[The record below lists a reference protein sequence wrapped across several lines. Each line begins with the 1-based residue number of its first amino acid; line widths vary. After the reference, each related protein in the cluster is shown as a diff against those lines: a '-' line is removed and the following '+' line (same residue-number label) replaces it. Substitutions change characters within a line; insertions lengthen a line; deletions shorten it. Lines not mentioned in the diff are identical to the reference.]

1 MVKATIFEA
10 KTSLSAL
17 VKKAQKRRDR
27 HHHLRSQQNSSCPPR
42 TYPARRK
49 KAPRIHAD
57 PRLRSYRRNLRA
69 PAKGLERRGRLR
81 VLLDTHTLLWSF
93 ISPSSLSRE
102 ARAVLAEKTVEVLV
116 SAASAWEIATK
127 VRLGKLPEAEEL
139 ERRFVQSIHE
149 VGYTLL
155 AIDADTALRAGRLV
169 AGHGDPFDR
178 ILAAQALAL
187 DIPILSKD
195 PKLDLFA
202 VRRIW

>member
-1 MVKATIFEA
+1 
-10 KTSLSAL
+10 
-17 VKKAQKRRDR
+17 
-27 HHHLRSQQNSSCPPR
+27 
-42 TYPARRK
+42 
-49 KAPRIHAD
+49 
-57 PRLRSYRRNLRA
+57 
-69 PAKGLERRGRLR
+69 LR

-102 ARAVLAEKTVEVLV
+102 ASAMLAEKTVEVLV

-139 ERRFVQSIHE
+139 ERRFVQALHE
-149 VGYTLL
+149 VGYTLVP
-155 AIDADTALRAGRLV
+155 IEPDTALRAGRLV
-169 AGHGDPFDR
+169 ANHGDPFDR

>member
-1 MVKATIFEA
+1 M
-10 KTSLSAL
+10 
-17 VKKAQKRRDR
+17 
-27 HHHLRSQQNSSCPPR
+27 
-42 TYPARRK
+42 
-49 KAPRIHAD
+49 
-57 PRLRSYRRNLRA
+57 
-69 PAKGLERRGRLR
+69 R

-93 ISPSSLSRE
+93 ISPSSIGGE
-102 ARAVLAEKTVEVLV
+102 ARAILAESSVEILV

-139 ERRFVQSIHE
+139 EQRFVQALHE

-155 AIDADTALRAGRLV
+155 SIDAETALRAGRLV
-169 AGHGDPFDR
+169 ADHGDPFDR
-178 ILAAQALAL
+178 VLAAQALAL

>member
-1 MVKATIFEA
+1 
-10 KTSLSAL
+10 
-17 VKKAQKRRDR
+17 
-27 HHHLRSQQNSSCPPR
+27 
-42 TYPARRK
+42 
-49 KAPRIHAD
+49 
-57 PRLRSYRRNLRA
+57 
-69 PAKGLERRGRLR
+69 LR

-102 ARAVLAEKTVEVLV
+102 IRAVLAEKTVEVLV

-139 ERRFVQSIHE
+139 ERRFVQALHE

-155 AIDADTALRAGRLV
+155 PIEPDTALRAGRLV
-169 AGHGDPFDR
+169 ASHGDPFDR

-195 PKLDLFA
+195 PKLDLFG

>member
-1 MVKATIFEA
+1 M
-10 KTSLSAL
+10 
-17 VKKAQKRRDR
+17 
-27 HHHLRSQQNSSCPPR
+27 
-42 TYPARRK
+42 
-49 KAPRIHAD
+49 
-57 PRLRSYRRNLRA
+57 
-69 PAKGLERRGRLR
+69 
-81 VLLDTHTLLWSF
+81 
-93 ISPSSLSRE
+93 
-102 ARAVLAEKTVEVLV
+102 LAEKTVEVLV

-202 VRRIW
+202 VRRVW